1 MSSESSARLREF
13 TFRLHYEA
21 GNDPVMDLFHDNP
34 DVSASALD
42 ICTGSGS
49 YLRLLR
55 LMGRPAVTNELEAV
69 FGDHAHGPA
78 SVASA
83 DCCGTCTS
91 FPLETTTGHRSLYL
105 FVEGDSDC
113 ETIQT
118 IVCSRLGRGT
128 LSEVHYHDGVESWR
142 ILMPSDD
149 RVGVLYD
156 QISAALREEV
166 RFELG
171 HIGDAIEWEGT
182 GVLAAEVSGSQERAL
197 REAVRQGYYERP
209 RGVTLEELAADLDVP
224 RSTLSY
230 RLRMAEAELV
240 KQYVGLRRSEESLP
254 PE

>member
-13 TFRLHYEA
+13 TFRLHYET
-21 GNDPVMDLFHDNP
+21 GDDPVMDLFHDNP

-42 ICTGSGS
+42 VCTGNGS

-55 LMGRPAVTNELEAV
+55 LTGDPAVTTELQAV
-69 FGDHAHGPA
+69 FEVHAHGPA
-78 SVASA
+78 SIDST

-91 FPLETTTGHRSLYL
+91 FPLETTTGRRSLYL
-105 FVEGDSDC
+105 FVDGDNDC

-118 IVCSRLGRGT
+118 VVCSRLGRGT

-182 GVLAAEVSGSQERAL
+182 GVLAADISGAQERAL

-209 RGVTLEELAADLDVP
+209 RGVTLDELAADLDVP

-240 KQYVGLRRSEESLP
+240 KQYVGLTRGEESP
-254 PE
+254 TPE